1 MKKYFVMAA
10 SAALV
15 LSSCSNE
22 IEQVSNLENNGKKE
36 IKVSTY
42 TPGLTRADEAQ
53 ASDVQNNGFWMI
65 AEAAEINNRF
75 DYVEDAEGG
84 ASSWKAVQVEADLEK
99 GTDAVYKDLT
109 WPGNSTVDFYA
120 LYWNKQQEGAD
131 RKIQPFEL
139 NEDNQLVF
147 SKDNNLVDGQSDIMT
162 AFKSAKYTDTE
173 DGEVTLKFNHI
184 LAEVSTN
191 LQIASSASGV
201 YYFAKKVVLVAP
213 TNRTYSFSEEDGGSF
228 SFNEESDTLTTAY
241 TIVDG
246 DMTLESDKFNQA
258 GSSVMVLPGLCK
270 LIVTVRATDYASL
283 DEDFTREVEEI
294 ELTQGYNHVLNL
306 TISPETHEMKV
317 NVEVSEWQ
325 NADPVEEEI

>member
-84 ASSWKAVQVEADLEK
+84 ASSWKAVKVEADLEE
-99 GTDAVYKDLT
+99 GTDAEYKDLI

-120 LYWNKQQEGAD
+120 LYWAKRDAQKVQS
-131 RKIQPFEL
+131 FEL

-147 SKDNNLVDGQSDIMT
+147 SKDKNLVDGQSDIMT

-191 LQIASSASGV
+191 LQIASSAVSGV
-201 YYFAKKVVLVAP
+201 SYTAKKVILVAP

-228 SFNEESDTLTTAY
+228 SFNEESDTLTTVY
-241 TIVDG
+241 TILDG
-246 DMTLESDKFNQA
+246 NMTLYSSNYSKT
-258 GSSVMVLPGLCK
+258 GSSVMVLPGVCK
-270 LIVTVRATDYASL
+270 LMVTVNATDYASL
-283 DEDFTREVEEI
+283 DEDFTREAEI
-294 ELTQGYNHVLNL
+294 ELAQGYNHELNL

>member
-42 TPGLTRADEAQ
+42 TPGLTRAYEAQ
-53 ASDVQNNGFWMI
+53 ASDVQDNGFWMI

-84 ASSWKAVQVEADLEK
+84 ASSWKAVKVEADLEE
-99 GTDAVYKDLT
+99 GTDAEYKDLI

-120 LYWNKQQEGAD
+120 LYWYKEGET
-131 RKIQPFEL
+131 QSFEL

-184 LAEVSTN
+184 LAEVSTK
-191 LQIASSASGV
+191 LQIASSAASGV
-201 YYFAKKVVLVAP
+201 SYFAKKVVLVAP

-246 DMTLESDKFNQA
+246 QMTLYGSNYSQA

-283 DEDFTREVEEI
+283 DEDFTREVEV
-294 ELTQGYNHVLNL
+294 ELAQGYNHELNL